1 MAHDGSPVREVAEVV
16 GVEIPAEVRHQEE
29 HADSSSVNCNSNTGR
44 DSATASQ
51 DNESTTADASDA
63 SRGYLFESSTVML
76 SSI

>member
-16 GVEIPAEVRHQEE
+16 GVEIPAE

-63 SRGYLFESSTVML
+63 SRGYLFGSSTVML